1 MMRALLVVALMAG
14 VAGADPHITIRTAK
28 DNSHTVT
35 EPESKKLEGVMRQT
49 IERLVAEA
57 PIKLDANRNVD
68 ASLISLTTDISDKTI
83 VVNATLKVVVS
94 DDDGRITSVL
104 GGSAKVE
111 ASKRSQVA
119 LLREDAIQSA
129 IESGYVKVK
138 QQLASK

>member
-1 MMRALLVVALMAG
+1 M
-14 VAGADPHITIRTAK
+14 
-28 DNSHTVT
+28 VT

-49 IERLVAEA
+49 IERLVAET

-111 ASKRSQVA
+111 ASKRSQVT
-119 LLREDAIQSA
+119 LLREDAIESA